1 VKEKLLIYQ
10 GDPCLMALDDPAVQ
24 TVEEAQARGQT
35 QCKFYSDRR
44 SCSPPRFGCIKLAGF
59 KVARN
64 VLQIYGE
71 ASEQN
76 LTIELEHF
84 SQTGPLPP
92 EQLEAYMDTVDYGC
106 RHITDPGLVFQR
118 VAEYARKVLD
128 LKPGER
134 VLRCSGDSLFLPSP
148 PKTG

>member
-1 VKEKLLIYQ
+1 
-10 GDPCLMALDDPAVQ
+10 MALDDPAVQ
-24 TVEEAQARGQT
+24 TVEHAQARGQT

-44 SCSPPRFGCIKLAGF
+44 SCSPPRFGCVKLAGF

-64 VLQIYGE
+64 VLQTYDE
-71 ASEQN
+71 VSEQN
-76 LTIELEHF
+76 LAIEIERF

-106 RHITDPGLVFQR
+106 RHITDPGFVVQR

-134 VLRCSGDSLFLPSP
+134 VSRCPGDFLPLPSRS
-148 PKTG
+148 KTG